1 MFKILDGRT
10 EFYQWDLERK
20 LVVADSTIKQVHFC
34 NRFGNCS
41 LIRATYEVNGV
52 TLVDVPNIILQ
63 DSFNLHAYGYDVNYT
78 KFESVFNIVP
88 RTKPENYINTE
99 EELKVW
105 DELEQKVIDLE
116 NKVDGEGI
124 QAAVKQ
130 YLQDNPPQAGATTE
144 EAAQIAQNK
153 EDIAQL
159 RQEFDNL
166 EIPEVDLEGYAT
178 EKYVDDAVGAID
190 IPDVSGYVR
199 QSYVDGKCM
208 AVQKMIPDVSGFAT
222 EEYVDEAIANIDI
235 PEGGGGTVDL
245 TGYATEEY
253 VDNAIEA
260 IDIPVVEVDK
270 AYVTEQMNVVYQDIT
285 KRHYVSADYVTEKL
299 EGYATEEYVDEAVA
313 NAGGGGGG
321 SAVAVDN
328 KTIIQNEDGTIST
341 AIGGSRVE
349 TSPATEV
356 QHYSDATGVTCKA
369 NNWSVIEFPTTKTIS
384 TSFRYSVKFKM
395 NGEWYETEMYRDGS
409 TQNFLFVDRLTEFEF
424 TGINYYSTYAY
435 WLMFDRNPAGF
446 FEQYY
451 VTEIIISKVP
461 IYDYEP
467 FNPNYLPY
475 NPEHFS
481 IGDVSGLLET
491 PTGGYVRANGE
502 TIYHQGTNNRVFD
515 LGNRTQKF
523 IGLGRNDYQQSA
535 MYNGTIVGQDNTL
548 NTSGGGIMV
557 LGTNNKLAI
566 GNSNAMIGFYNE
578 ATTSHYDAVYNN
590 LIGYKNIL
598 KGYTN
603 TLYPTNT
610 TLIGSENWVNKLNS
624 KNSVLVG
631 YKNSLRTS
639 STPTGTTSN
648 GYTSFFFGEGL
659 SNVASDSTTQGNYV
673 VDCAVGKYNACP
685 TLEDVPFVVGM
696 GTADSASDRKN
707 ALSISQTG
715 QLNVNGTVN
724 TQGADYAEYFEWV
737 DGNPEAEDR
746 IGYAVTLEG
755 KKIRIANADDDV
767 IGIISGTAATVGE
780 DAPWHWSKR
789 YMRDEFG
796 RVLFEDKEIEH
807 EYVEKDEEGNETIKT
822 YTRVHKVEVQNPE
835 WNPEQAYI
843 PRKFRAEWDTV
854 GLLGKLFVRDDGSCE
869 VGGYAVVTDGGI
881 VTAASG
887 KTNMRVLE
895 RTSENIVRVLFK

>member
-130 YLQDNPPQAGATTE
+130 YLLDNPPQAGATTE

-159 RQEFDNL
+159 RQEFDNF

-190 IPDVSGYVR
+190 IPDVSGYVN

-208 AVQKMIPDVSGFAT
+208 VLQQMIPSVEGLAT
-222 EEYVDEAIANIDI
+222 EEYVDEAIASIDI

-285 KRHYVSADYVTEKL
+285 KRYYVNADYVTEKL

-328 KTIIQNEDGTIST
+328 ATIIQNADGTIST

-349 TSPATEV
+349 TTPATEV
-356 QHYSDATGVTCKA
+356 QHFTSDTGVTCKA
-369 NNWSVIEFPTTKTIS
+369 DNWPVVEFTTTKSIPTNS
-384 TSFRYSVKFKM
+384 RYTLKFKLD
-395 NGEWYETEMYRDGS
+395 GEWYETEIYRDGT
-409 TQNFLFVDRLTEFEF
+409 TQNFLFADKLTS
-424 TGINYYSTYAY
+424 Y
-435 WLMFDRNPAGF
+435 GF
-446 FEQYY
+446 FELDYNSTTKY
-451 VTEIIISKVP
+451 WLLFESNYAEFYNNHFITEVVVTKP
-461 IYDYEP
+461 AIYDYEP
-467 FNPNYLPY
+467 LNPNYLPY

-491 PTGGYVRANGE
+491 PTGGYVRANNESIYFQGE
-502 TIYHQGTNNRVFD
+502 GNRVFD
-515 LGNRTQKF
+515 LKNNTQRF

-535 MYNGTIVGQDNTL
+535 MYDGTVIGQRNIL

-557 LGTNNKLAI
+557 VGSDNQLAI
-566 GNSNAMIGFYNE
+566 GNSNAMVGWYNE
-578 ATTSHYDAVYNN
+578 AKTSSYNAVYNN

-598 KGYTN
+598 KGYTS

-610 TLIGSENWVNKLNS
+610 TLIGTENWVNKLNS

-639 STPTGTTSN
+639 STPTGATGN
-648 GYTSFFFGEGL
+648 GFTSFFFGEGL
-659 SNVASDSTTQGNYV
+659 SNVNGDDKTQGAYV
-673 VDCAVGKYNACP
+673 IDCAVGKYNAQP
-685 TLEDVPFVVGM
+685 GLEDVPFVVGM
-696 GTADSASDRKN
+696 GTTDNASDRKN
-707 ALSISQTG
+707 ALSVSSTG

-755 KKIRIANADDDV
+755 KKIRIANANDDV
-767 IGIISGTAATVGE
+767 IGFISGTAATVGE

-807 EYVEKDEEGNETIKT
+807 EYVERDEEGNETIKT

-835 WNPEQAYI
+835 WNPEQEYI